1 MINGILND
9 NFQSSLNN
17 QKLNEFEVVDLNFAK
32 KEIILIR
39 NNQKFI
45 CNILQKDDNNQ
56 TFIIKI
62 NGYISSIKL
71 TKPVDETIEN

>member
-32 KEIILIR
+32 R
-39 NNQKFI
+39 NNF
-45 CNILQKDDNNQ
+45 
-56 TFIIKI
+56 
-62 NGYISSIKL
+62 
-71 TKPVDETIEN
+71 